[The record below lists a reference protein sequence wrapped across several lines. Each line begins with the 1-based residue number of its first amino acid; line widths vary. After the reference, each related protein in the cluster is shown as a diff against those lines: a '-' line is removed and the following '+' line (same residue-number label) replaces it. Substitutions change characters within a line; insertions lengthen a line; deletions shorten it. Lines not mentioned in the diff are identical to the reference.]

1 MASKKKLD
9 KLEIVQPTEGANYFT
24 ASGTNADGVSISI
37 TSVSLHGLRS
47 AAIDNGFDPEQVD
60 ISGFSDGGLT
70 EAADAEA
77 DANAATGGDAEAAA
91 GAGNASSASTGGSP
105 AGSTTGSASRAAAK
119 ASTT

>member
-1 MASKKKLD
+1 MASKK

-70 EAADAEA
+70 EAVDA
-77 DANAATGGDAEAAA
+77 DANAATGGDTEAAA
-91 GAGNASSASTGGSP
+91 GAGKAVAASTGGSP

>member
-1 MASKKKLD
+1 MASKK

-47 AAIDNGFDPEQVD
+47 AAIDNGFDPDQVD

-70 EAADAEA
+70 EAVDADADA
-77 DANAATGGDAEAAA
+77 DANAATGGDTEAAA
-91 GAGNASSASTGGSP
+91 GAVNASSASTGGSP

>member
-1 MASKKKLD
+1 MASKKKL
-9 KLEIVQPTEGANYFT
+9 KIVQPTEGANYFT

-70 EAADAEA
+70 EAVDAEA

-91 GAGNASSASTGGSP
+91 GAGNAVAASTGGSP
-105 AGSTTGSASRAAAK
+105 AGSTTSASRAAAK